1 MTNIES
7 IVTQMIGND
16 PRFSRA
22 VSMLQGKTPEQMQQ
36 IILNTAMSQGISQTQ
51 LAPLVDNIKKQFSMF
66 GIQL

>member
-51 LAPLVDNIKKQFSMF
+51 LAPLIDNIKKQFSMF

>member
-1 MTNIES
+1 MNPIES
-7 IVTQMIGND
+7 AITQMIGND

-22 VSMLQGKTPEQMQQ
+22 VSMMQGKTPEQMQQ
-36 IILNTAMSQGISQTQ
+36 VILNVAMSQGVPQTQ

>member
-1 MTNIES
+1 MNSIES

-36 IILNTAMSQGISQTQ
+36 VILNTAMSQGISQTQ
-51 LAPLVDNIKKQFSMF
+51 LAPLIDNIKKQFSMF

>member
-1 MTNIES
+1 MNNIES
-7 IVTQMIGND
+7 IMTQMIGND

-66 GIQL
+66 GIQF